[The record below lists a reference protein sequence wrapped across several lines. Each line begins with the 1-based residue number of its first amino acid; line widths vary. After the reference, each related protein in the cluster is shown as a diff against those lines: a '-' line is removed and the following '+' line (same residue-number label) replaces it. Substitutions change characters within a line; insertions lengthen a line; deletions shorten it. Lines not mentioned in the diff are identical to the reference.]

1 MKTLT
6 QFLARLAEL
15 VRRELRAR
23 HRRREARNGLG
34 VGAGAVECPRCRRQ
48 FSFASYAGHRCG
60 SVH

>member
-23 HRRREARNGLG
+23 QRRREARDGFE
-34 VGAGAVECPRCRRQ
+34 VGAVECPRCHRQ